1 MNVDTDQHYQETV
14 EAAAYMIFQLK
25 KGDDRMS
32 IEIIIFQI
40 SKGHDYMSILSV
52 EEVDHVSSY
61 PLP

>member
-32 IEIIIFQI
+32 IEKYYFPDQ
-40 SKGHDYMSILSV
+40 
-52 EEVDHVSSY
+52 
-61 PLP
+61 